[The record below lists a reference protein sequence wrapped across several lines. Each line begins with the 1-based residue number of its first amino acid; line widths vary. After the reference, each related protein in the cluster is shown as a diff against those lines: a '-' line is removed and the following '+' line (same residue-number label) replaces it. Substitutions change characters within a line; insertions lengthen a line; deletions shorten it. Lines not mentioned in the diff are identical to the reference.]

1 MVTNWKRKKSRRRST
16 KARQN
21 FWRNYSNTRPK
32 NSLPQN
38 KPRTQDMNKNGI
50 VKESTQTKI
59 LTASNIKTCQAK
71 RKSRHFI
78 RAKLNA
84 KSNKTRKSKSD
95 RFRNSH
101 SCEAEKK
108 FRKGAIK
115 NEKYKI
121 KRITARRGKSRESA
135 KRKKTIHVFP
145 ILNWNRWRGCCCP
158 QSENIF
164 RRRRDEKIMPNG
176 KRTRLKT
183 PHYNLIKNLN
193 VKTVPLTTTEPCF
206 PE

>member
-84 KSNKTRKSKSD
+84 KGNKTRKSKSD

-115 NEKYKI
+115 NEKHKI
-121 KRITARRGKSRESA
+121 KRITARRGKSRENA
-135 KRKKTIHVFP
+135 RRKKTIHVFP
-145 ILNWNRWRGCCCP
+145 ILNWNRWRGYCYP

-176 KRTRLKT
+176 KRTRLKK
-183 PHYNLIKNLN
+183 PHYNLIKNPN
-193 VKTVPLTTTEPCF
+193 VKKIPLTTTEPCF

>member
-1 MVTNWKRKKSRRRST
+1 
-16 KARQN
+16 
-21 FWRNYSNTRPK
+21 
-32 NSLPQN
+32 
-38 KPRTQDMNKNGI
+38 MNKNGI

-71 RKSRHFI
+71 RKSRYFI

-84 KSNKTRKSKSD
+84 KGNKTRKSKSD

-115 NEKYKI
+115 NEKQKI

-164 RRRRDEKIMPNG
+164 RRMRDEKIMPNG
-176 KRTRLKT
+176 KRTRLKK
-183 PHYNLIKNLN
+183 PHYNLIKNLK

>member
-1 MVTNWKRKKSRRRST
+1 
-16 KARQN
+16 
-21 FWRNYSNTRPK
+21 
-32 NSLPQN
+32 
-38 KPRTQDMNKNGI
+38 MNKNGI

-84 KSNKTRKSKSD
+84 KGNKTRKSKSD

-176 KRTRLKT
+176 KRTRLKK
-183 PHYNLIKNLN
+183 PHYNLIKNLK

-206 PE
+206 PK